1 MKNEEDNIEAN
12 ALQILSRMTRSSSG
26 RLYEERY
33 SPLVR
38 AMPTKAAKCVPSV

>member
-1 MKNEEDNIEAN
+1 MKKTISK
-12 ALQILSRMTRSSSG
+12 QMPYKVLSRMTRSSSG

-38 AMPTKAAKCVPSV
+38 AMPTKAAKCVPPV